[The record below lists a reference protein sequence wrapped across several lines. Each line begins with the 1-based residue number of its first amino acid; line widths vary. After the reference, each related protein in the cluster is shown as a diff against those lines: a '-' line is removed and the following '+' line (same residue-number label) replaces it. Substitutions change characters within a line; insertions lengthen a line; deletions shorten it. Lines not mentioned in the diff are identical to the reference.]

1 MDKKVLLE
9 IKNLN
14 THFNT
19 PEGISKPVNGVNIT
33 INEGE
38 IYSLVGES
46 GSGKSVTALS
56 IMQLLQKPAGYIDSG
71 QILFKGKDL
80 VSLSN
85 TEMRKVRGKEISMIF
100 QEPMTSLNPVFTV
113 GEQIIEAIVLH
124 EKLSQKDAFDKT
136 VAILKSVGIPS
147 PEKRINDYPHQMSGG
162 MKQRIM
168 IAMALACNPS
178 LIIADE
184 PTTAL
189 DVTIQAQI
197 LDLLRERCK
206 KNHISILLVTHNLG
220 IVRNFSDTVGVM
232 YAGKIV
238 ETATVNE
245 LLKKP
250 HHPYTKKLLESLPS
264 RWARGK
270 DLSIIAGAVPA
281 PTKYGKGCLFQPRCT
296 FATEEC
302 IQSCPNLQNVSDSHQ
317 VACFNSNQ
325 LESNSTNVENET
337 SSSTAE
343 LTDEELIKIEN
354 VNVHFPIKS
363 GFFKKLIGHVKA
375 VDDFSLSIMT
385 GKTTALVGE
394 SGCGKTTLGKAL
406 IQLVPISKGKVT
418 FEGKSIVDGKKVDI
432 ETIRENIQMIF
443 QDPYSSLNPR
453 MRVSELIQEGAIAH
467 KRQLT
472 QEDQV
477 ELLTKVG
484 LTGEMLNRY
493 PHEFSGGQRQRISIA
508 RALAILPEIFI
519 CDEATSALDVSV
531 QAQILN
537 LLRKLQK
544 EELLTYLFITHDLGV
559 VEYLADYIA
568 VMYLGRIVEEGPV
581 LEVLDNPKHPYTKA
595 LLDAVPRLDATGKKE
610 VLVIQGDVPSPINPP
625 KGCHFHPRC
634 PFADEKCRQEYP
646 PRFNASESHSYRCYR
661 NS

>member
-1 MDKKVLLE
+1 MENKILLQ

-14 THFNT
+14 TFFST
-19 PEGISKPVNGVNIT
+19 PEGVSKPVNGVNIT

-56 IMQLLQKPAGYIDSG
+56 IMQLLQKPAGYIESG
-71 QILFKGKDL
+71 EIIFKGKNLVDL
-80 VSLSN
+80 SGS
-85 TEMRKVRGKEISMIF
+85 EMRKIRGKEISMIF

-124 EKLSQKDAFDKT
+124 EKLSQKEAFDKT
-136 VAILKSVGIPS
+136 VEILRSVGIPS
-147 PEKRINDYPHQMSGG
+147 PEKRINEYPHQMSGG

-206 KNHISILLVTHNLG
+206 KDRISILLVTHNLG

-245 LLKKP
+245 LLKNPK
-250 HHPYTKKLLESLPS
+250 HPYTKKLLESLPS

-270 DLSIIAGAVPA
+270 DLSIISGVVPA
-281 PTKYGKGCLFQPRCT
+281 PTKYGEGCLFQPRCSY
-296 FATEEC
+296 ATEEC
-302 IQSCPNLQNVSDSHQ
+302 GQSCPSLKNITDSHQ
-317 VACFNSNQ
+317 AACFHSDEITPIQ
-325 LESNSTNVENET
+325 IEAISESSATALEQEQKM
-337 SSSTAE
+337 
-343 LTDEELIKIEN
+343 LIKIEN
-354 VNVHFPIKS
+354 VNVHFPIKA
-363 GFFKKLIGHVKA
+363 GLFKKLVGHVKA
-375 VDDFSLSIMT
+375 VDDFSLKIMQ

-394 SGCGKTTLGKAL
+394 SGCGKTTLGKAI
-406 IQLVPISKGKVT
+406 IQLVPISAGKVY
-418 FEGKSIVDGKKVDI
+418 FEEECIISDQKVDI
-432 ETIRENIQMIF
+432 HTIRENIQMIF

-467 KRQLT
+467 KKPLST
-472 QEDQV
+472 DALV
-477 ELLTKVG
+477 ELVSKVG

-508 RALAILPEIFI
+508 RALAVLPEIFI

-537 LLRKLQK
+537 LLRKIQK
-544 EELLTYLFITHDLGV
+544 EENLTYLFITHDLGV

-568 VMYLGRIVEEGPV
+568 VMYLGRVVEEGPV

-595 LLDAVPRLDATGKKE
+595 LFDAVPRLDSKGQKE
-610 VLVIQGDVPSPINPP
+610 VLRIQGDVPSPINPP
-625 KGCHFHPRC
+625 SGCHFHPRC
-634 PFADEKCRQEYP
+634 PFADEKCRQDYP
-646 PRFNASESHSYRCYR
+646 PVVNATESHAYRCYR
-661 NS
+661 S